1 MNEKLYTKFNV
12 FGDDG
17 RNHVIKTEKPMTTL
31 EVLYKYEW
39 ALSVG
44 GIE

>member
-1 MNEKLYTKFNV
+1 MEKYTKFNV

-17 RNHVIKTEKPMTTL
+17 RNHVITTEKPMTTL
-31 EVLYKYEW
+31 EVQYKYSW

>member
-1 MNEKLYTKFNV
+1 MEKYYKKFNV

-17 RNHVIKTEKPMTTL
+17 RNHVITTEKPMTTL
-31 EVLYKYEW
+31 EVYYKYRQ

>member
-1 MNEKLYTKFNV
+1 MEKYIKFNV

-17 RNHVIKTEKPMTTL
+17 CNHVITTEKPMTTL
-31 EVLYKYEW
+31 EVQYKYSW